1 SGPRPAACV
10 RAFWLVLWPLRRAV
24 KAAALLPAALVY
36 LPSPGWVSIAGWYA
50 ALAFLPFLGAR
61 RWPRIA
67 TAGLLSLVL
76 ALSLWQWV
84 RPGDG
89 KLRVTFLDVGQ
100 GDAILVEA
108 PEGPRLL
115 VDGGPGG
122 ARRLDVEIGRAS

>member
-1 SGPRPAACV
+1 
-10 RAFWLVLWPLRRAV
+10 
-24 KAAALLPAALVY
+24 ALVY

-50 ALAFLPFLGAR
+50 ALALLPFLGER

-67 TAGLLSLVL
+67 TAGLLSLAL

-89 KLRVTFLDVGQ
+89 KLRVTFLEVGQ

-122 ARRLDVEIGRAS
+122 ARRLDVGECVVLPYLWNRPASRLDVRAMTHCGAGHWGGLGG